1 MLKRCESTN
10 GVVFFVSS
18 LLEQCGVVH
27 AFSTRIGGVSRP
39 PLDSL
44 NLGHD
49 TSGIGLGNGDT
60 DEDLL
65 RNWSLILDAIAAR
78 GLKLAKVRQVHGR
91 AVQIVGPGGC
101 DPATPADAL
110 MSDQPNQLLTVR
122 TADCVAILVADG
134 ARVTGAI
141 HAGWRGVVAGV
152 IGGTI
157 RQMCETFGTSPAALT
172 AAIGPC
178 IGVGHYE
185 VGDEVAAQ
193 FAEAGLDAA
202 VGRRSVGK
210 ARVDLRA
217 AACAQLQTAGLRPQR
232 IDSTDHCTYRDA
244 AEFYSHRRDGGRGE
258 AVGRMAAMIGWRR

>member
-18 LLEQCGVVH
+18 LLEECGVVH

-49 TSGIGLGNGDT
+49 TSSTGLRNGDT
-60 DEDLL
+60 AENLH
-65 RNWSLILDAIAAR
+65 RNWSAMLDAIAAR
-78 GLKLAKVRQVHGR
+78 RLKLAKVRQVHGR

-110 MSDQPNQLLTVR
+110 MSDRPNQLLTVR
-122 TADCVAILVADG
+122 TADCVAILVADDG
-134 ARVTGAI
+134 RVSGAI

-157 RQMCETFGTSPAALT
+157 GQMCQTFGTSPAALT

-178 IGVGHYE
+178 IGVEHYE
-185 VGDEVAAQ
+185 VGDEVASQ
-193 FAEAGLDAA
+193 FVEAGLGSA
-202 VGRRSVGK
+202 VHRCSVGK

-217 AACAQLQTAGLRPQR
+217 AARAQLQAAGLGAQR
-232 IDSTDHCTYRDA
+232 IDSTDLCTHRDA